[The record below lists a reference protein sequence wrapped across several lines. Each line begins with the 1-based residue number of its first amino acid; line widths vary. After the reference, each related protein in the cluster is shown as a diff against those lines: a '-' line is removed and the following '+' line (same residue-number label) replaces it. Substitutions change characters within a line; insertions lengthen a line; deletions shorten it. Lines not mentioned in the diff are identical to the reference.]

1 MTYLIILAM
10 DLLLAAQ
17 LPVLQVSEVSQ
28 LYHFNFYIVFVFSS
42 IGFMMFVDENQG
54 PGGQPYNLPPRP
66 GPRY

>member
-1 MTYLIILAM
+1 MTYLIIRAM

-17 LPVLQVSEVSQ
+17 LEVSQ

>member
-1 MTYLIILAM
+1 M

-17 LPVLQVSEVSQ
+17 LEVSQ